1 MKNSFPFY
9 IIIYTNIVVIKI
21 NNILLFIF
29 LIYSIICLVLGDF
42 MKENQAE
49 IYNQLY
55 MIGGN
60 TEKCI
65 DYSVII
71 ESYFSYLSLF
81 VSKVE
86 GYDDFYKDKEFLID
100 VVNGFNYY
108 QKVLFEDSYVDDVSL
123 SEYICLKYN
132 NIAEESLINDTKFES
147 EESDELIDD
156 SIFKVSM
163 VCQQMISEGKPN
175 LLDSSIIRQLFSN
188 SFNIT
193 TTLDKYNGKYKGM

>member
-1 MKNSFPFY
+1 M
-9 IIIYTNIVVIKI
+9 
-21 NNILLFIF
+21 
-29 LIYSIICLVLGDF
+29 
-42 MKENQAE
+42 
-49 IYNQLY
+49 
-55 MIGGN
+55 
-60 TEKCI
+60 
-65 DYSVII
+65 
-71 ESYFSYLSLF
+71 
-81 VSKVE
+81 E
-86 GYDDFYKDKEFLID
+86 GYDDFYKDKEFLMD

-108 QKVLFEDSYVDDVSL
+108 QKVLFEDSSVDDVSL

-163 VCQQMISEGKPN
+163 VCQQMISEGEPN

-193 TTLDKYNGKYKGM
+193 TTLDKYSGKYKGM

>member
-1 MKNSFPFY
+1 
-9 IIIYTNIVVIKI
+9 
-21 NNILLFIF
+21 
-29 LIYSIICLVLGDF
+29 

-163 VCQQMISEGKPN
+163 VCQQMISEGEPN

-193 TTLDKYNGKYKGM
+193 TTLEKYSGKYKGM

>member
-1 MKNSFPFY
+1 
-9 IIIYTNIVVIKI
+9 
-21 NNILLFIF
+21 
-29 LIYSIICLVLGDF
+29 
-42 MKENQAE
+42 MKENQVE

-163 VCQQMISEGKPN
+163 VCQQMISEGETN

>member
-42 MKENQAE
+42 MKENQIE

-163 VCQQMISEGKPN
+163 VCQQMISEGEPN

>member
-108 QKVLFEDSYVDDVSL
+108 QKILFEDSSVDDVSL